1 MRAVSRTASKE
12 IDLKTAAKVLTG
24 TAVRKNISIDDR
36 RTTIVLEQPVW
47 DGLLDICRWEGLSL
61 DALCETVVSKRGD
74 ASMSSMLRTTLL
86 EYYRVLAEGPR
97 ESDGAGDTSALSR
110 AIARITKA

>member
-1 MRAVSRTASKE
+1 M
-12 IDLKTAAKVLTG
+12 KTAANPLSG
-24 TAVRKNISIDDR
+24 TAMRKNISIDDR

-61 DALCETVVSKRGD
+61 DALCEMIVGRRGD

-86 EYYRVLAEGPR
+86 EYYRVMVEAPAESG
-97 ESDGAGDTSALSR
+97 EASAGRTLDA
-110 AIARITKA
+110 AIARITD